1 MRRTC
6 ALTFL
11 AAVALAAGC
20 SAAARREAD
29 KATFDRL
36 YGEYRQRVYD
46 AVERDVEKM
55 TDADVFNLAEKTWKD
70 VFGNHTDLLR
80 RMAEAELASLPTAHP
95 PDPER
100 YDVQEARRLFVNFRF
115 PTAGRSCSSHLYGP
129 IEAVRDGEWAAS
141 RKRVE
146 IGW

>member
-29 KATFDRL
+29 KATFGRL

-80 RMAEAELASLPTAHP
+80 RMAEAELASLPTDIAKDAAELEP
-95 PDPER
+95 VRVED
-100 YDVQEARRLFVNFRF
+100 ARRLFDNDVDEGQLVRCLHMF
-115 PTAGRSCSSHLYGP
+115 
-129 IEAVRDGEWAAS
+129 AVSVR
-141 RKRVE
+141 
-146 IGW
+146 